1 MGITSTRLSAQCRSG
16 HHHHL
21 LLAQPLTRPRYRHAL
36 NAPSLST
43 TMGRQVYTPQTLSYL
58 AHVKVAGGT
67 SSEQAST
74 SAPAS
79 ASTSSSTLPPTPADS
94 WTTPTIVVGTAPQR
108 FVRQPL
114 AANRSLANGTGSNI
128 PPELFDIAKPLAWS
142 ERSFD
147 PDDENLP
154 IVIERPIRA
163 YDDEVQRRVLA
174 LLEGIEVNYEICD
187 NEGRFLYDTD
197 DNPLPTGPLEQ
208 ELAEAHLARRLRLRR
223 QSTSASNV
231 NVHGG
236 VNDED
241 EDEDEIEVDWEEQ
254 EQEQDSEEDETV
266 QHGNGG
272 YYDFPEAGRLAIDT
286 NATGGGLLQ
295 RLEAAAAAA
304 AGEPD
309 TDTIGLP
316 PSARSGDSFSPS
328 AGIFHTHTLPFSLPP
343 NPNAL
348 NAQRRI
354 SNSSA
359 TAAVLHGS
367 GSSSARATLGP
378 ADIQHHH
385 HPARDINDIM

>member
-16 HHHHL
+16 HHHFHHHHHH

-94 WTTPTIVVGTAPQR
+94 WTTPTVVVGTAP
-108 FVRQPL
+108 P
-114 AANRSLANGTGSNI
+114 
-128 PPELFDIAKPLAWS
+128 KPLAWS

-254 EQEQDSEEDETV
+254 EQEQDSEEDEDETV

-328 AGIFHTHTLPFSLPP
+328 AGIFHTHTLPFSLPH
-343 NPNAL
+343 NP
-348 NAQRRI
+348 QRRI

-385 HPARDINDIM
+385 HLARDINDIM